1 MIFMH
6 FLITGGAGFIGS
18 HLTNL
23 LLLRGHAVSVLD
35 NFSSCRPDSLSE
47 TKARVIKGSVLDQ
60 NLVFE
65 LVASCDYVFHLA
77 SVVGV
82 RLAMAKG
89 IQTLKTNFSGT
100 ENILAAATEY
110 NKEVFIASSSAVLGK
125 IVNLPVSESSST
137 LLGPAYKA
145 SWLYSAAKLVE
156 EHLAFAYYREKKT
169 KVKLGRF
176 FNVIGPHQTGAY
188 GMVVPTFIAAALKG
202 EPLVVY
208 GDGSQTRTFVY
219 IEDALRGIEITVKR
233 GKAGRVYNIGGTEEI
248 SILSLAQKIIAMTKS
263 TSPIRIISYEEAFD
277 RDFEETLQRVPDIS
291 LLKNLGYNPVYSLGN
306 SLQKII
312 NQHRKLAV

>member
-1 MIFMH
+1 MH

-18 HLTNL
+18 HLTDL
-23 LLLRGHAVSVLD
+23 LLQSGHVVTALD
-35 NFSSCRPDSLSE
+35 DFSTCPPDSLAE
-47 TKARVIKGSVLDQ
+47 TKARVIKGSVLDRS
-60 NLVFE
+60 LVFD

-82 RLAMAKG
+82 RLAMARG
-89 IQTLKTNFSGT
+89 IRTLKTNFLGT
-100 ENILAAATEY
+100 ENVLAAATEY

-125 IVNLPVSESSST
+125 IVNLPAAESSST

-169 KVKLGRF
+169 KVKVGRF
-176 FNVIGPHQTGAY
+176 FNVIGPRQTGAY
-188 GMVVPTFIAAALKG
+188 GMVVPTFITAALKG
-202 EPLVVY
+202 EPLLVY

-219 IEDALRGIEITVKR
+219 IGDALKGVEIVVKR
-233 GKAGRVYNIGGTEEI
+233 GKPGRIYNIGGTEEI

-263 TSPIRIISYEEAFD
+263 SSPI
-277 RDFEETLQRVPDIS
+277 
-291 LLKNLGYNPVYSLGN
+291 
-306 SLQKII
+306 KII
-312 NQHRKLAV
+312 PYEKL